1 MLVLKIVLLLVGV
14 LFTAF
19 GCAIFFFGKY
29 SLINGFEEARRAG
42 RRTERYAR
50 CVGLAELI
58 LGISLLIAALL
69 LILFA

>member
-29 SLINGFEEARRAG
+29 SLINGFEEARKSG

-50 CVGLAELI
+50 YVGLAELI
-58 LGISLLIAALL
+58 LGISLLIVALL

>member
-19 GCAIFFFGKY
+19 GCAIFFLRKY
-29 SLINGFEEARRAG
+29 SLINGFEEARKAG

-50 CVGLAELI
+50 CVGLVELI
-58 LGISLLIAALL
+58 LGIIMLIAVIL
-69 LILFA
+69 LILFV

>member
-50 CVGLAELI
+50 CVGFAELI
-58 LGISLLIAALL
+58 LGIIMLIVVIL
-69 LILFA
+69 LILFV